1 MFIHSLID
9 SHRYTKILYF
19 FSKKINRTFLKPLH
33 FSEFVELMLF
43 YFMKLNDKIINET
56 MMNAFIFLR
65 REAITN
71 G

>member
-1 MFIHSLID
+1 MSKGFN
-9 SHRYTKILYF
+9 KILD
-19 FSKKINRTFLKPLH
+19 
-33 FSEFVELMLF
+33 
-43 YFMKLNDKIINET
+43 FMKLNDKIINET